1 MSIRMGAVALDCE
14 DPGVLARFWASLL
27 DGEVVVE
34 LAHFAA
40 AKVPGL
46 WITAQRVENHR
57 RATWPDDDVAKQIH
71 FDLAVDELEATSR
84 RAIELGARLANVQP
98 APDRWLVLIDP
109 AGHPFCL
116 TTQIPD

>member
-14 DPGVLARFWASLL
+14 EPGPLARFWASLL
-27 DGEVVVE
+27 DGDVVVE
-34 LAHFAA
+34 LATFAA
-40 AKVPGL
+40 VKVPGL

-57 RATWPDDDVAKQIH
+57 RANWPDEEVAKQIH
-71 FDLAVDELEATSR
+71 LDLAVDDLEASSV
-84 RAIELGARLANVQP
+84 RAVGLGARLARVQP
-98 APDRWLVLIDP
+98 APDRYLVLIDL